1 MFFLSRLIV
10 LSLFFNTS
18 FCVIELGIAAAAK
31 LAITFSLGYS
41 TATRIERKSQDINI
55 NNNII
60 CDSTHCRNNK

>member
-18 FCVIELGIAAAAK
+18 FCVVELGIVAAAK
-31 LAITFSLGYS
+31 LAISFSLGYG
-41 TATRIERKSQDINI
+41 TATKVERMNQNINI

-60 CDSTHCRNNK
+60 CDSTHCRTNK